1 METWEMVDTI
11 TILAE
16 IHKVKALTIRSK
28 EAIMVVQRL

>member
-11 TILAE
+11 TILEE
-16 IHKVKALTIRSK
+16 IHKVKAQTIRSK